1 MPRTAL
7 ALATLLAVA
16 ACAHGARGGASAP
29 GDGAALYRRS
39 CSSCHR
45 LMAPAEHDAATWRKA
60 VERFGARLPPGER
73 AAIAA
78 HLAAGAPDAP
88 SPADR

>member
-7 ALATLLAVA
+7 ALAALLALA
-16 ACAHGARGGASAP
+16 ACAHGGEGGGSAP
-29 GDGAALYRRS
+29 PDGATLYRRS
-39 CSSCHR
+39 CASCHR
-45 LMAPAEHDAATWRKA
+45 LMRPAEHDAATWQRA

-78 HLAAGAPDAP
+78 HLAAGASDAP
-88 SPADR
+88 PAAR